1 MLAAIALAVLTSA
14 IAGILRKKLLGNGD
28 KLVHILVRGGN
39 EFFGLTVVAGDDAH
53 DIEAFLLAFV
63 LTALTVAAAAAVG
76 KYGIF
81 IALVIEVRDNVKLE
95 LVAVVIGEYDKI
107 SFFVHGDDLLS

>member
-1 MLAAIALAVLTSA
+1 MLSVAAV
-14 IAGILRKKLLGNGD
+14 
-28 KLVHILVRGGN
+28 
-39 EFFGLTVVAGDDAH
+39 
-53 DIEAFLLAFV
+53 
-63 LTALTVAAAAAVG
+63 TAVAAAAAVG